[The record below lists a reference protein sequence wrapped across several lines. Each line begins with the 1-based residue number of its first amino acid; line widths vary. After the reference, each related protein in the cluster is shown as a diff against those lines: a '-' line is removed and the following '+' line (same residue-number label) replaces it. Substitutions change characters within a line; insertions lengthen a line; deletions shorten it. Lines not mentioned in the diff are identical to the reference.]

1 MKADLRIDG
10 GTLVFPEMGV
20 VRAGLAVRDGK
31 IAAIGDEGAL
41 PPARKRIDASG
52 LHVLPGL
59 VDPHGH
65 MGLNDDFAGECE
77 TETRAALKGGVTTIG
92 LFIRT
97 PGDYLDDIPDLAALV
112 GRTAFIDVFFSLNIS
127 DAEQVGNI
135 PRYAKQLGIHSY
147 KFYMWSVPGGKPMDD
162 ALLFRGFRQVA
173 KLGRAGLA
181 CVHAETKSLVDE
193 ATERVAGLPSWKG
206 SNLKRYTASHPP
218 LAEALAIET
227 AAHLAA
233 AAGVRLYVVHLSS
246 RDGLKTAGR
255 LRSFMPDLI
264 VETTPHHLNLS
275 EEHDA
280 GMFAKIAPPVRDKSH
295 PEALWEGLRE
305 GIIDTIGTDN
315 LPRRRAQ
322 KIDHWRDAITG
333 FPGYGTLLP
342 LMLHEGHHK
351 RNLPLEDV
359 VAKVTANPARAYG
372 YYPRKGTLR
381 LGSDADIVLVDL
393 KKTRTVRWKDLGHWS
408 DFSVYEG
415 MRLQGWP
422 VMTIKAGKVA
432 CVDGQVLAKKGS
444 GGGGGYLRH

>member
-1 MKADLRIDG
+1 MKALSARLAALAAILLAGAGDLAAHHELADPADIFDKMGPTPRDGHVHSGPVGRAGHSPDPHHHYRASLLVPAFKGVLKARMKADLRIDG
-10 GTLVFPEMGV
+10 GTLVLPEMGV

-65 MGLNDDFAGECE
+65 MGMNDDFAGECA

-112 GRTAFIDVFFSLNIS
+112 GRTAFIDVFFTLNIS

-162 ALLFRGFRQVA
+162 ALLFRGFRQVT

-206 SNLKRYTASHPP
+206 SHLKRYTASHPP

-233 AAGVRLYVVHLSS
+233 AADVRLYIVHLSS
-246 RDGLKTAGR
+246 RDGLETAGR
-255 LRSFMPDLI
+255 LKSFMPNLI
-264 VETTPHHLNLS
+264 VETTPHHLNLT

-295 PEALWEGLRE
+295 PEALWKGLIEGGSTRSARTTCP
-305 GIIDTIGTDN
+305 GGG
-315 LPRRRAQ
+315 RRRS
-322 KIDHWRDAITG
+322 ITG
-333 FPGYGTLLP
+333 AMPSPGS
-342 LMLHEGHHK
+342 
-351 RNLPLEDV
+351 R
-359 VAKVTANPARAYG
+359 ATARSSP
-372 YYPRKGTLR
+372 
-381 LGSDADIVLVDL
+381 
-393 KKTRTVRWKDLGHWS
+393 
-408 DFSVYEG
+408 
-415 MRLQGWP
+415 
-422 VMTIKAGKVA
+422 
-432 CVDGQVLAKKGS
+432 
-444 GGGGGYLRH
+444 